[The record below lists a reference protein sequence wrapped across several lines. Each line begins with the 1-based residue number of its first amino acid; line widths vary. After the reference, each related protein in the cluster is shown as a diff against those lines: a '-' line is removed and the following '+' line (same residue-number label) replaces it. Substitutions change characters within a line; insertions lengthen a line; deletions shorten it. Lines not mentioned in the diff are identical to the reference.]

1 MPWAG
6 RHLPLEAGSRGRT
19 LAGYSAGAYGSVDMG
34 LRHPG
39 CSARLN
45 RGAGTSGRPGTGRW
59 QTRAHP
65 SGQPTTRKRSWRPTR
80 PSCGRG
86 RVRFFVSAGR
96 RERKVL
102 LASRDFARELAGVRL
117 EHVLDV
123 TAGGHHG
130 GTWRAVLPVGLR
142 YAFAR

>member
-1 MPWAG
+1 
-6 RHLPLEAGSRGRT
+6 
-19 LAGYSAGAYGSVDMG
+19 MG

-39 CSARLN
+39 LFGTLESWSGYFRAPRDGSLANASA
-45 RGAGTSGRPGTGRW
+45 SE
-59 QTRAHP
+59 RAAHDP
-65 SGQPTTRKRSWRPTR
+65 QALLTANASELRA
-80 PSCGRG
+80 G